1 MRSSFQHQPALIYI
15 YCLFGWLLTSRGL
28 YATTMVSSF
37 LPPAQAAKACH
48 PPPVQLPQR
57 FYHNLSHSKLPKL
70 LSHKPPLF
78 HHSPHIALSLFS
90 HNLGYSKLPRLAI
103 LLNPS
108 CSILTAAGWRLL
120 ALLLQVAPPPLTPP
134 PDTEPGPFKQKSI
147 GNRNKNSFNK
157 MSYQSKNCIF
167 FLVFNF
173 LSVEVCIIA

>member
-37 LPPAQAAKACH
+37 LPPARAAKTCH
-48 PPPVQLPQR
+48 PPPVQPSQR
-57 FYHNLSHSKLPKL
+57 FHHNLSHSKLPSFHLNHSCSPTL
-70 LSHKPPLF
+70 LTLLCLF
-78 HHSPHIALSLFS
+78 H
-90 HNLGYSKLPRLAI
+90 HNLGYSKLPKLAI

-134 PDTEPGPFKQKSI
+134 PDTEPGPFKQKNS
-147 GNRNKNSFNK
+147 GNGNKNSFHK
-157 MSYQSKNCIF
+157 IIWHLM
-167 FLVFNF
+167 LVG
-173 LSVEVCIIA
+173 S

>member
-37 LPPAQAAKACH
+37 LPPARAAKTCH
-48 PPPVQLPQR
+48 PPPVQPSQR
-57 FYHNLSHSKLPKL
+57 FHHNLSHSKLP
-70 LSHKPPLF
+70 SHLN
-78 HHSPHIALSLFS
+78 HSPHIALSFH

-134 PDTEPGPFKQKSI
+134 PDTEPTPGPFKQKSG

-167 FLVFNF
+167 FLVFNC